1 MQSSSFTP
9 ECDEHLKPKVGMT
22 FEGLEAVAKFY
33 KAYAHQSGFG
43 VRIGQ
48 QKKIENKVVRTKR
61 FMCNRE
67 GFKSKDIKEINDPL
81 RKRRKQTDTRCGCDA
96 HIFVKLCGEN
106 TYKIDSWIE
115 HHVHGLV
122 SPDKRHLIRSNR
134 RVSER
139 AKNTLYTCH
148 KASIGT
154 SQAYRLLQVSEG
166 GIPNAGC
173 TKRDFQNYY
182 RGLRYKIRDADAQ
195 MFVAQLA
202 RKQEVNSAFFYDFE
216 VNDEGNLVRVFW
228 ADATSRKNYSHFGD
242 VISFDS
248 TYTTNQYNMIFT
260 PFTGVNHHLQSVL
273 FGAGFLSN
281 EKDESYIWL
290 FQTFLKAMGGVAP
303 RLIITDEA
311 ASIKNGI
318 DKVLPATMHRLCMWH
333 IMEKVPEKVGP
344 LIREDSE
351 FWPRLNSCVWGSETA
366 SEFESQW
373 NSIIT
378 DFGLEDN
385 EWLAKRFTIRDTW
398 IPAYFMDIS
407 LAGLLQT
414 TSRSESANSFFNHF
428 IHRRLAFVEFWL
440 RFDTAL
446 ECQREEELMADNRS
460 MHTTPQLFTPWTM
473 EKQGSEVFTYEVFEK
488 FQLQVIAARD
498 HCCVQGIAQ
507 GVGLKMVTL
516 RGRSD
521 KVLRIENQ
529 NELPNYYIMKRWKKR
544 CKRENVYDEQG
555 NLLEEKPTDSL
566 DAATRKKIS
575 TVRDKMEELIQKAKH
590 SNEGMDFL
598 TSSVLSIEAPLDQM
612 VPTATQN
619 TRQEEYEAFIGCNI
633 PTEVHIHPPT
643 DVRTVGRCKRIKSG
657 KEIKEGDR
665 KRKDKEA
672 KLKVARLCKTCKQMV
687 FHDSRNCPSKTI
699 QGKRSLIAEDVQP
712 NGAS

>member
-22 FEGLEAVAKFY
+22 FEGLEAVEKFY

-96 HIFVKLCGEN
+96 HIFVRLCGEN

-173 TKRDFQNYY
+173 TKRDLQNYY

-202 RKQEVNSAFFYDFE
+202 RKQEVNSSFFYDFG

-385 EWLAKRFTIRDTW
+385 EWLAKR
-398 IPAYFMDIS
+398 
-407 LAGLLQT
+407 
-414 TSRSESANSFFNHF
+414 
-428 IHRRLAFVEFWL
+428 
-440 RFDTAL
+440 
-446 ECQREEELMADNRS
+446 
-460 MHTTPQLFTPWTM
+460 
-473 EKQGSEVFTYEVFEK
+473 
-488 FQLQVIAARD
+488 
-498 HCCVQGIAQ
+498 
-507 GVGLKMVTL
+507 
-516 RGRSD
+516 
-521 KVLRIENQ
+521 
-529 NELPNYYIMKRWKKR
+529 
-544 CKRENVYDEQG
+544 ENVYDEQG

-612 VPTATQN
+612 VPAATQN

>member
-1 MQSSSFTP
+1 MALPTTDRQSNRQRSSSFTP

-22 FEGLEAVAKFY
+22 FEGLEAVEKFY

-96 HIFVKLCGEN
+96 HIFVRLCGEN

-173 TKRDFQNYY
+173 TKRDLQNYY

-385 EWLAKRFTIRDTW
+385 EWLAKR
-398 IPAYFMDIS
+398 
-407 LAGLLQT
+407 
-414 TSRSESANSFFNHF
+414 
-428 IHRRLAFVEFWL
+428 
-440 RFDTAL
+440 
-446 ECQREEELMADNRS
+446 
-460 MHTTPQLFTPWTM
+460 
-473 EKQGSEVFTYEVFEK
+473 
-488 FQLQVIAARD
+488 
-498 HCCVQGIAQ
+498 
-507 GVGLKMVTL
+507 
-516 RGRSD
+516 
-521 KVLRIENQ
+521 
-529 NELPNYYIMKRWKKR
+529 
-544 CKRENVYDEQG
+544 ENVYDEQG

-612 VPTATQN
+612 VPAATQN

>member
-1 MQSSSFTP
+1 
-9 ECDEHLKPKVGMT
+9 
-22 FEGLEAVAKFY
+22 
-33 KAYAHQSGFG
+33 
-43 VRIGQ
+43 
-48 QKKIENKVVRTKR
+48 
-61 FMCNRE
+61 MCNRE

-311 ASIKNGI
+311 ASIKN
-318 DKVLPATMHRLCMWH
+318 
-333 IMEKVPEKVGP
+333 
-344 LIREDSE
+344 
-351 FWPRLNSCVWGSETA
+351 
-366 SEFESQW
+366 
-373 NSIIT
+373 

-414 TSRSESANSFFNHF
+414 TS
-428 IHRRLAFVEFWL
+428 RLAFVEFWL

-473 EKQGSEVFTYEVFEK
+473 EKQGSE
-488 FQLQVIAARD
+488 
-498 HCCVQGIAQ
+498 GIAQ

-612 VPTATQN
+612 VPAATQN